1 MEEDQETENQS
12 SMNNSEISDSL
23 DGAYKSQSSEVE
35 SEISVDVD
43 PKHLQN
49 LEETFDGKIENF
61 LEKDENEKSN
71 LGDKKEKNTKD
82 LFKNDSENQDKNEID
97 TDNVIDFE
105 DLEIQEKNDKEISIE
120 DREKQEMKLVNQKK
134 AAEEGI

>member
-12 SMNNSEISDSL
+12 LMNNSEISDSL

-120 DREKQEMKLVNQKK
+120 DLSL
-134 AAEEGI
+134 IHI